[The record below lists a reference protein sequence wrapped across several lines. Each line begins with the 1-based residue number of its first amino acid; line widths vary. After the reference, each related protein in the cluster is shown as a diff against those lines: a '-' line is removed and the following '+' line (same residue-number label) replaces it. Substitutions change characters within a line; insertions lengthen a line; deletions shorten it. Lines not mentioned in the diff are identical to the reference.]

1 MSVVDYFEKPALPK
15 ISFPFLPLSEL
26 FGNQLV
32 GDAYDVAIIGV
43 KSDSESI
50 NKGCA
55 AAPDEIRKYLYALR
69 GGLKKL
75 RVADLG
81 NIRCGNNPVEAS
93 FALRDV
99 VAELRL
105 AGVIPVVIGGSQ
117 DLTVAVYDGLKESSN
132 ELNLTVLDSRLDL
145 SVEEAAPVT
154 PCSYLNTILHDEKRF
169 RMDVVGCQSYY
180 YSELQ
185 QDILH
190 ENDCWNL
197 RLGTLRS
204 DLSES
209 EPIFRDSDLVSL
221 DMAVVRQS
229 DAPGNEMP
237 SPNGLTGEE
246 LCQLVHY
253 AGMSDRIQAFCLFE
267 VNPYFDN
274 NGQTASLSAQVIWHF
289 LEALSNRYGDYPMR
303 DISTYKKVVVA
314 EMDGDDEVYFFNNH
328 LNNRWWMQIPMSQ
341 GAKIFS
347 CSYQDYCK
355 VKSGQLSDLW
365 MRYYRR

>member
-1 MSVVDYFEKPALPK
+1 MSVVDYFEKPAFPK
-15 ISFPFLPLSEL
+15 ISFPFLPLSDL

-32 GDAYDVAIIGV
+32 GDSYDVAIIGV
-43 KSDSESI
+43 KSDSDSI

-55 AAPDEIRKYLYALR
+55 AAPDEIRKYLYSLR
-69 GGLKKL
+69 GGLKRL

-81 NIRCGNNPVEAS
+81 NIRCGNDSVEAS

-99 VAELRL
+99 VAELR
-105 AGVIPVVIGGSQ
+105 AARVIPVVIGGSQ
-117 DLTVAVYDGLKESSN
+117 DLTVAVYDGLKENSA

-145 SVEEAAPVT
+145 SVEEMAPVT
-154 PCSYLNTILHDEKRF
+154 PYSYLNTILHDEKRF
-169 RMDVVGCQSYY
+169 RVDVVGSQSYY
-180 YSELQ
+180 YSESQQALLQ
-185 QDILH
+185 G
-190 ENDCWNL
+190 NDCWDL
-197 RLGTLRS
+197 RLGKLRV
-204 DLSES
+204 DLSEA
-209 EPIFRDSDLVSL
+209 EPIFRDSDLVSV

-237 SPNGLTGEE
+237 SPNGLAGEE

-253 AGMSDRIQAFCLFE
+253 AGLSDRVQAFCLFE

-289 LEALSNRYGDYPMR
+289 LEALSNRYGDYPVR
-303 DISTYKKVVVA
+303 DISTYKKVVVT
-314 EMDGDDEVYFFNNH
+314 EMDSNDAVVFYNNH
-328 LNNRWWMQIPMSQ
+328 LNNRWWMEIPMNQ
-341 GAKIFS
+341 GRKIFS

-355 VKSGQLSDLW
+355 AKSGHLSDLW